1 MRSVETEGDSI
12 DAAIETALTTLGVTR
27 DRVEVEILSNA
38 ARGFLGIGG
47 RKAKVR
53 ATLRQSITEQILKDV
68 DRDAD
73 AIDEAPPR
81 PPVSR
86 PRRSEVAERPP
97 REQSRGR
104 ATEQPAVERP
114 PRESSRA
121 RDAEQSPAE
130 PPDAAAASRA
140 GEVLTTIVGH
150 IGITADVQA
159 RVEDD
164 SVVLDLTGDSS
175 GVLIGRKGQMLDALE
190 YLVSR
195 IVSRDR
201 TSAVH
206 VVIDCERYRE
216 RRREALQELARRMA
230 DEAKRK
236 KRVVKLNAMSPRD
249 RRIVHLI
256 LQQDTAIT
264 TRSSGKGHFRKLI
277 IIPRDAGGSATD

>member
-1 MRSVETEGDSI
+1 MRSVEAEGDSI

-27 DRVEVEILSNA
+27 DRVEIEILNNA
-38 ARGFLGIGG
+38 ARGFLGLGS

-68 DRDAD
+68 DRAAK
-73 AIDEAPPR
+73 AIDEAPERTRINRPSRPEAAAR
-81 PPVSR
+81 PPR
-86 PRRSEVAERPP
+86 EQNRGRSTEQSATERPP
-97 REQSRGR
+97 REPSRR
-104 ATEQPAVERP
+104 T
-114 PRESSRA
+114 
-121 RDAEQSPAE
+121 AEQSPAE
-130 PPDAAAASRA
+130 PPDAASASRA

-206 VVIDCERYRE
+206 VIIDCERYRE

-277 IIPRDAGGSATD
+277 IIPREAGESPPE